1 MCNALCILE
10 CFMLPL
16 ISEKLAFLLELQSI
30 GLPLRENL
38 KKSLSVVIL
47 LDLTR

>member
-1 MCNALCILE
+1 
-10 CFMLPL
+10 MLPL
-16 ISEKLAFLLELQSI
+16 ISEKLAFLLELQRI
-30 GLPLRENL
+30 GLPLRENF